1 MSFKTLEQ
9 RFNESAKSI
18 YSRYTNEDSLV
29 AEIRP
34 DSNASRSRIKDDT
47 RSVPVVSTR
56 RDTSRI
62 GSFLKSRDGVLFLSK
77 QTLLQTGNVFA
88 ETRLYNPLETL
99 ANTIP
104 FVHVRR
110 NTGFPS
116 ILGTNRGALQ
126 KETIDS
132 FTPASRGLLG
142 QAINTVLSPVRALNS
157 TPTLVPGDSGNFF
170 ERPEDVNQWYP
181 KLLAKQPLESQGQK
195 RPAGLYDT
203 LDARYDFIK
212 NTGSFANYPVPR
224 TSGNITFRD
233 LESTNYG
240 NGYYA
245 KLNNGITDPYNL
257 QAISSASLFKNQLSY
272 NSIVGNKEEA
282 TDIIKFIFSEADET
296 NPVHF
301 RALISSIK
309 ENIKPEYTEQR
320 YVGRIERFVTY
331 SGVKRSVSLQFNIV
345 AMSDAELDNMWL
357 RINNLSGRA
366 FPRAI
371 SANGF
376 MVPPLFKITVGGIY
390 ENQPCYIETLDY
402 DFLDESI
409 TFDIDKEVSKVINVN
424 MSLTLLE
431 KRTKVYDSPFYNITE
446 QLQGTAERTP
456 PTPPATTGTQAVV
469 DVAAPSA
476 PPPAPT
482 RAAGGATPSGT
493 PSSAGTAQA
502 RRTQTPV
509 DFPVRRAPT
518 TSEQIGRRR
527 SNTEILTGTDELTQ
541 PAVYTPQPTLFDLTF
556 GIKPRPQINPFASTF
571 LDPRVSQGAS
581 RILRNQPFTTSG
593 PRIGPRR

>member
-9 RFNESAKSI
+9 RFNESAKNI
-18 YSRYTNEDSLV
+18 YGRYTNEASLV
-29 AEIRP
+29 AEIKP

-47 RSVPVVSTR
+47 RSVPAVSTR

-62 GSFLKSRDGVLFLSK
+62 GSFLKSRGGVLFLSK

-142 QAINTVLSPVRALNS
+142 QAINTVLSPVRALNT
-157 TPTLVPGDSGNFF
+157 TPTLVSGKSGNFF

-257 QAISSASLFKNQLSY
+257 QAISSASLFQNQLSY

-282 TDIIKFIFSEADET
+282 TDIIKFIFSEADGT

-366 FPRAI
+366 FPKAI

-390 ENQPCYIETLDY
+390 ENQPCYIDSLDY

-424 MSLTLLE
+424 MSLILLE
-431 KRTKVYDSPFYNITE
+431 KRTKVYDSPFYGITE
-446 QLQGTAERTP
+446 KFQGVKDR
-456 PTPPATTGTQAVV
+456 
-469 DVAAPSA
+469 APSVASTPASGA
-476 PPPAPT
+476 PSPVPVPT
-482 RAAGGATPSGT
+482 ASTPSRSAAGGSTPSAA
-493 PSSAGTAQA
+493 PSSAGAGQSRKESIA
-502 RRTQTPV
+502 AKS
-509 DFPVRRAPT
+509 APPKS
-518 TSEQIGRRR
+518 SEQVGRRR
-527 SNTEILTGTDELTQ
+527 TSVEILTGTDQLTQ
-541 PAVYTPQPTLFDLTF
+541 PATYTPAPTPFDLAFGITPQP
-556 GIKPRPQINPFASTF
+556 RINPFAAN
-571 LDPRVSQGAS
+571 PMGAAISQNAS
-581 RILRNQPFTTSG
+581 RILQGRSSVPTIRSR
-593 PRIGPRR
+593 P

>member
-1 MSFKTLEQ
+1 
-9 RFNESAKSI
+9 
-18 YSRYTNEDSLV
+18 
-29 AEIRP
+29 
-34 DSNASRSRIKDDT
+34 
-47 RSVPVVSTR
+47 
-56 RDTSRI
+56 
-62 GSFLKSRDGVLFLSK
+62 LF
-77 QTLLQTGNVFA
+77 Q
-88 ETRLYNPLETL
+88 
-99 ANTIP
+99 
-104 FVHVRR
+104 
-110 NTGFPS
+110 
-116 ILGTNRGALQ
+116 
-126 KETIDS
+126 
-132 FTPASRGLLG
+132 
-142 QAINTVLSPVRALNS
+142 
-157 TPTLVPGDSGNFF
+157 
-170 ERPEDVNQWYP
+170 
-181 KLLAKQPLESQGQK
+181 
-195 RPAGLYDT
+195 
-203 LDARYDFIK
+203 
-212 NTGSFANYPVPR
+212 
-224 TSGNITFRD
+224 
-233 LESTNYG
+233 
-240 NGYYA
+240 
-245 KLNNGITDPYNL
+245 
-257 QAISSASLFKNQLSY
+257 NQLSY

-282 TDIIKFIFSEADET
+282 TDIIKFIFSEADGT

-431 KRTKVYDSPFYNITE
+431 KRTKVYDSPFYKITE
-446 QLQGTAERTP
+446 QLQGTAQRTP
-456 PTPPATTGTQAVV
+456 PTPPATTGTQVVV
-469 DVAAPSA
+469 DVAAATPSA

-509 DFPVRRAPT
+509 DVPVRRAPT
-518 TSEQIGRRR
+518 ASEQIGRRR
-527 SNTEILTGTDELTQ
+527 SNIEILTGTDQLTQ
-541 PAVYTPQPTLFDLTF
+541 PATYTPAPTPFDLAFGITPQP
-556 GIKPRPQINPFASTF
+556 RINPFAAN
-571 LDPRVSQGAS
+571 PMGAAISQNAS
-581 RILRNQPFTTSG
+581 RILQGRSSVPTI
-593 PRIGPRR
+593 R